1 MLGGGGIGGAPNV
14 VAGSNPGGIGS
25 YLNTIGNHVYANSG
39 SITVTS
45 GSYRTGLNFTNPT
58 GNQYVIAQLYVN
70 SADTSSADIFFKVE
84 LDGQTIMNQI
94 IKEAGNL
101 GESAMPFVFLIPPY
115 SKVTVSGQRGSGSD
129 LDVFFNIVGRI
140 Y

>member
-1 MLGGGGIGGAPNV
+1 MLGGGNPV
-14 VAGSNPGGIGS
+14 SGSNPTGIGS

-39 SITVTS
+39 AVTITS
-45 GSYRTGLNFTNPT
+45 GSYTTGLDFTNPT
-58 GNQYVIAQLYVN
+58 GNQYVIADLFVN
-70 SADTSSADIFFKVE
+70 SADDTSSDIFFKVE
-84 LDGQTIMNQI
+84 LDGQEIMNQI

-115 SKVTVSGQRGSGSD
+115 SKVTISGQRGGGSD
-129 LDVFFNIVGRI
+129 FDIYFNIVGRI